1 MEKYPS
7 PIITIQAFMRGSKVR
22 CGPERWNLMFWNLK
36 RFIDKNGR
44 VPCNGGCGGCK
55 GCRRQKYKRIDKQI
69 AYNWDTPQLLI
80 KKLEVV
86 EV

>member
-1 MEKYPS
+1 MNWTDIVKSATTPIEA
-7 PIITIQAFMRGSKVR
+7 IITIQAFMRGSKVR

-55 GCRRQKYKRIDKQI
+55 GCRR
-69 AYNWDTPQLLI
+69 
-80 KKLEVV
+80 
-86 EV
+86 